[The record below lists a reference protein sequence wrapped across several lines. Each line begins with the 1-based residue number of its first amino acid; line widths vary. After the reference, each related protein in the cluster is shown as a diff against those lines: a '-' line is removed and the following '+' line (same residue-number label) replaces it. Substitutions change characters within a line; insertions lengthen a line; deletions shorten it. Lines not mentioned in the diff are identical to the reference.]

1 MRLTNNEFGGKV
13 LSASQFFFLLMM
25 NCFDD
30 FIVLSWNVRGAT
42 NATSK
47 RHCKELIKKYH
58 PSICVL
64 LETHVQFGRVAS
76 FWNRLG
82 YFPAV
87 IVEAN
92 GHAGGIWVLTSG
104 GNFSVSTADVMAQ
117 CATVKIKVGSQAWFM
132 SLVYAS
138 PIPSLRYQLWDRL
151 ISVRT
156 MVNGPWM
163 LIGDFNEVLLP
174 SESIGGFSHVRAWK
188 FGEVLSACNLTDLE
202 AKGFKFTWHR
212 HIQGVRHLAKKLDR
226 ALVDL
231 EWRDKFPEAFVE
243 NLGRLHSD
251 HHPILLRCGGL
262 PMFKRERPFRFEVAW
277 STHKDYQEVVSG
289 AWSVCEKDVLRGLD
303 IVRDDSII
311 FNKFTFGNIFRNK
324 RKILARLVRVQNCL
338 DEQPTDSLAMLEKHL
353 WKEYNMVL
361 QQEELFWYQKS
372 REKWVQYGDRNTKF
386 FHSMTMT
393 RRKRNRIHDLFLQN
407 ENWCTEDK
415 ILQSEALHYFKD
427 LFCSNA
433 PVGNV
438 DLGLDALPMISD
450 EGKAGL
456 VRIVSKEEVYT
467 ALMQMESFK
476 ALGADGFHAFF
487 FKKYWHIVGEDV
499 WNMVREA
506 FIHGSFDRKLA
517 ETLVVL
523 IPKMD
528 APTSIKQ
535 FRPIS
540 LCKVIYK
547 IIMKVLVNRIR
558 PLLDSII
565 GPLQGSFVPGWGTT
579 ENALIAQE
587 IMHYMNHSKS
597 KKGSLAVKFDLEKAY
612 DRVEWDFL
620 QKTLEDFGFPENIVK
635 LIMYYVKSSS
645 LTLL

>member
-1 MRLTNNEFGGKV
+1 
-13 LSASQFFFLLMM
+13 
-25 NCFDD
+25 
-30 FIVLSWNVRGAT
+30 
-42 NATSK
+42 
-47 RHCKELIKKYH
+47 
-58 PSICVL
+58 
-64 LETHVQFGRVAS
+64 
-76 FWNRLG
+76 
-82 YFPAV
+82 
-87 IVEAN
+87 
-92 GHAGGIWVLTSG
+92 
-104 GNFSVSTADVMAQ
+104 
-117 CATVKIKVGSQAWFM
+117 
-132 SLVYAS
+132 
-138 PIPSLRYQLWDRL
+138 
-151 ISVRT
+151 
-156 MVNGPWM
+156 M
-163 LIGDFNEVLLP
+163 LIEDFNEVLLP
-174 SESIGGFSHVRAWK
+174 SESIGGVFSHVRAGK
-188 FGEVLSACNLTDLE
+188 FGDVLSACNLTDLE

-212 HIQGVRHLAKKLDR
+212 YIQGVRHLAKKLDR

-231 EWRDKFPEAFVE
+231 EWQDKFREAFVE

-251 HHPILLRCGGL
+251 HHPILLRYGGL

-324 RKILARLVRVQNCL
+324 RRILARLVGVQNCL
-338 DEQPTDSLAMLEKHL
+338 EEQPTDSLAMLEKHL

-372 REKWVQYGDRNTKF
+372 REKWVQCGDRNTKF
-386 FHSMTMT
+386 FHTMTMA
-393 RRKRNRIHDLFLQN
+393 RRKRNKIHSLFLQN
-407 ENWCTEDK
+407 RNWCTEDK

-450 EGKAGL
+450 EGNVGL
-456 VRIVSKEEVYT
+456 VRIVLKEEVYT
-467 ALMQMESFK
+467 TFIQMESFK
-476 ALGADGFHAFF
+476 APGADGFHAFF

-523 IPKMD
+523 IPKVD

-547 IIMKVLVNRIR
+547 IITKVLVNRIR

-565 GPLQGSFVPGWGTT
+565 GPLQGSFVLCRGTT
-579 ENALIAQE
+579 ENALIDQE

-597 KKGSLAVKFDLEKAY
+597 KKGSLAVKLDLEKAY

-620 QKTLEDFGFPENIVK
+620 
-635 LIMYYVKSSS
+635 
-645 LTLL
+645 

>member
-1 MRLTNNEFGGKV
+1 M
-13 LSASQFFFLLMM
+13 
-25 NCFDD
+25 
-30 FIVLSWNVRGAT
+30 
-42 NATSK
+42 
-47 RHCKELIKKYH
+47 
-58 PSICVL
+58 
-64 LETHVQFGRVAS
+64 
-76 FWNRLG
+76 
-82 YFPAV
+82 
-87 IVEAN
+87 
-92 GHAGGIWVLTSG
+92 
-104 GNFSVSTADVMAQ
+104 
-117 CATVKIKVGSQAWFM
+117 
-132 SLVYAS
+132 
-138 PIPSLRYQLWDRL
+138 
-151 ISVRT
+151 
-156 MVNGPWM
+156 
-163 LIGDFNEVLLP
+163 
-174 SESIGGFSHVRAWK
+174 
-188 FGEVLSACNLTDLE
+188 
-202 AKGFKFTWHR
+202 
-212 HIQGVRHLAKKLDR
+212 
-226 ALVDL
+226 
-231 EWRDKFPEAFVE
+231 
-243 NLGRLHSD
+243 
-251 HHPILLRCGGL
+251 
-262 PMFKRERPFRFEVAW
+262 
-277 STHKDYQEVVSG
+277 VSG

-324 RKILARLVRVQNCL
+324 RRILARLVGVQNCL
-338 DEQPTDSLAMLEKHL
+338 EEQPTDSLAMLEKHL

-372 REKWVQYGDRNTKF
+372 REKWVQCGDRNTKF
-386 FHSMTMT
+386 FHTMTMA
-393 RRKRNRIHDLFLQN
+393 RRKQNKIHSLFLQN
-407 ENWCTEDK
+407 RNWCTEDK

-450 EGKAGL
+450 EGNVGL
-456 VRIVSKEEVYT
+456 VRIVLKEEVYT
-467 ALMQMESFK
+467 TFIQMESFK
-476 ALGADGFHAFF
+476 APGADGFHAFF

-523 IPKMD
+523 IPKVD

-547 IIMKVLVNRIR
+547 IITKVLVNRIR

-565 GPLQGSFVPGWGTT
+565 GPLQGSFVLCRGTT

-597 KKGSLAVKFDLEKAY
+597 KKGSLAVKLDLEKAY

-620 QKTLEDFGFPENIVK
+620 
-635 LIMYYVKSSS
+635 
-645 LTLL
+645 